1 VLWPPLIR
9 EKERV
14 KERER
19 IKKLLDDCDASGSTG
34 ILAVN
39 SSGRAGI
46 KEGADVVA
54 GE

>member
-1 VLWPPLIR
+1 VRDRQR

-19 IKKLLDDCDASGSTG
+19 IKKLMDDCDASGSTG
-34 ILAVN
+34 TLAVN
-39 SSGRAGI
+39 RSGRAGL

-54 GE
+54 EE